1 MRYGAFRIAVV
12 YLVISLLWI
21 TFSDHFLFFFQ
32 HRLSAEQILTISS
45 GKGYFFVVVTALL
58 LFAII
63 RSDDKKLKQSEQQYR
78 SMYESNPNPMWIYVP
93 GTLNF
98 ISVNDAAVAT
108 YGYSRNEFLKKT
120 ILEIRPPED
129 AEKVIASAARLEN
142 SINNSGIWRHL
153 KKDGTVIYV
162 SITSHK
168 ISFNGQ
174 PHVMVLVRDMTETI
188 LFEKRLE
195 KINKDLQSEK
205 RKLSETQRISRIG
218 GWEFFPGEQKL
229 LWSDEVYEIA
239 GILKEDNRR
248 PFDLYLEHI
257 FPEDRTMMI
266 NALNDL
272 IANGKQLD
280 VTHRITSLEGS
291 TRYIRQLAKIDSGSP
306 ETLKITGSLQ
316 DITELKMLKEERD
329 RYQLSFE
336 STLNSMSDAF
346 FALNRELIIIRT
358 NEAFRVLTGRDSS
371 DIIGRSIFDLFSK
384 EQNVFFPVYKKAL
397 EDRVICEKEDYSL
410 VLDKWIK
417 LAAYPTDE
425 GVAVYFTDISEQRSK
440 DARLKE
446 AVERYELVAQA
457 TRDVVYDMNM
467 LQDHLIYNTSL
478 THLINVLP
486 ENIGYNLEW
495 WRGLIHPD
503 DLAEVVRGQ
512 EAIIREGRTNWECE
526 YRLNCGN
533 GIYKYIIDQGYF
545 VYDEQ
550 KRAIRLIGA
559 VRDIDA
565 LKRSVHENRQLADM
579 ITRVNNMIIV
589 TDAHRRVRWV
599 NKAFEDMTGYNLGE
613 IGGKV
618 PAGFLSGPESSED
631 MLTALRV
638 KQELKEVFSLDVI
651 IYTKE
656 RVPLWIAAEF
666 TPSYDESKK
675 FQGYVTVCQNITF
688 RKEKE
693 AETKRQHDLLRKIA
707 WMSSH
712 EIRRPVATI
721 LGLVDLMNQA
731 ENEAERNEILPLL
744 NRCATEMDQMVHEI
758 NNEIK
763 NVEELH

>member
-12 YLVISLLWI
+12 YLAISLLWI
-21 TFSDHFLFFFQ
+21 TFSDRFLFFFQ
-32 HRLSAEQILTISS
+32 HGLSEEQILTISS
-45 GKGYFFVVVTALL
+45 GKGYFFVLITALL

-63 RSDDKKLKQSEQQYR
+63 RSDDRKLKQSEQQYR

-93 GTLNF
+93 GTMRF
-98 ISVNDAAVAT
+98 ISVNDAAVSA
-108 YGYSRNEFLKKT
+108 YGYSRNEFLEKT

-129 AEKVIASAARLEN
+129 AEKVIVSAGRLAS
-142 SINNSGIWRHL
+142 SINNSGVWRHL
-153 KKDGTVIYV
+153 KKDGTMIYV
-162 SITSHK
+162 SITSHR
-168 ISFNGQ
+168 INFNGK
-174 PHVMVLVRDMTETI
+174 PHVMVLARDMTVTI
-188 LFEKRLE
+188 LFEKELE
-195 KINKDLQSEK
+195 KINKDLQEEK

-218 GWEFFPGEQKL
+218 GWEFFPGEHKL
-229 LWSDEVYEIA
+229 VWSDEIYEIA
-239 GILKEDNRR
+239 GILKENNRQ

-257 FPEDRTMMI
+257 FPEDRALMI

-272 IANGKQLD
+272 IANNKQVD
-280 VTHRITSLEGS
+280 VTHRITALDGS
-291 TRYIRQLAKIDSGSP
+291 TRYIRQLAKIDSGSQ
-306 ETLKITGSLQ
+306 ERLKITGSIQ

-358 NEAFRVLTGRDSS
+358 NEAFRILTGRESS
-371 DIIGRSIFDLFSK
+371 DIIGHIIFDLFPK
-384 EQNVFFPVYKKAL
+384 EQNVFYPVYQKAL

-425 GVAVYFTDISEQRSK
+425 GVAVYFTDITEQRLK

-478 THLINVLP
+478 THLVNVLP

-503 DLAEVVRGQ
+503 DLAEVIRGQ
-512 EAIIREGRTNWECE
+512 EKVIREGRTNWECE
-526 YRLNCGN
+526 YRLNCGH
-533 GIYKYIIDQGYF
+533 GVYKYVIDQGYF
-545 VYDEQ
+545 VYNEQ
-550 KRAIRLIGA
+550 KKAMRLIGA

-565 LKRSVHENRQLADM
+565 LKHSVHENRQLADM

-589 TDAHRRVRWV
+589 TDACRRIRWV
-599 NKAFEDMTGYNLGE
+599 NKAFEDMTGYNLE
-613 IGGKV
+613 KIGGKV
-618 PAGFLSGPESSED
+618 PADFLSGPDSSED
-631 MLTALRV
+631 MLTTLGV
-638 KQELKEVFSLDVI
+638 KQELREVFSLDLI

-656 RVPLWIAAEF
+656 RVPLWISAEF
-666 TPSYDESKK
+666 TPAYDESKK

-693 AETKRQHDLLRKIA
+693 VETKRQHDLFRKIA

-712 EIRRPVATI
+712 KIRRPVATI
-721 LGLVDLMNQA
+721 LGLVDLMNHA
-731 ENEAERNEILPLL
+731 EDEAEKNEILCLL

-758 NNEIK
+758 TDEIK
-763 NVEELH
+763 NVKELH